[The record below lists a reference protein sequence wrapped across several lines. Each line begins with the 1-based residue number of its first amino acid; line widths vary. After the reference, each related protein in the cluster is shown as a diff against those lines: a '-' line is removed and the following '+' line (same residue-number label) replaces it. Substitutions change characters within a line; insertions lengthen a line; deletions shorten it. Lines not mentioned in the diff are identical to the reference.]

1 MISRNDVKT
10 YCEIVFADPA
20 PGEFIA
26 LRGLPETGKTGRPM
40 LKWIDPEG
48 HRVPTPSRV
57 IPMMQIVVEAVQD
70 FVERC
75 DELGLAAYCLPGF
88 VSRYGGASNE
98 DVCGFSTVCADF
110 DSGDIDANVGRAVVV
125 LGNPSLIVYSG
136 GEVEARDVDGH
147 RYTQRKRHVYWTVT
161 GEGRTVERMVA
172 LRAAIAACFGGDMSF
187 ARPMQ
192 IIRIA
197 GSVHRK
203 GDPKPVSVA
212 YADPAATINLAQ
224 AEVRMRAI
232 APPPREGAAPA
243 ANNALG
249 FARKVSLDAL
259 PMMSIGHGNAEI
271 SRFEALTRM
280 AGSMISCLHNVDDRA
295 ECQRDFE
302 SYVAWCRSKIENVER
317 DYDLAQHW
325 YRLLA
330 RERAKR
336 EWKKRQPRRNPAKRY
351 RR

>member
-1 MISRNDVKT
+1 MISRADIQT
-10 YCEIVFADPA
+10 YCEVVFANPS
-20 PGEFIA
+20 PGSFIA
-26 LRGLPETGKTGRPM
+26 LRGLPETGKQGRPV
-40 LKWIDPEG
+40 LGWIDPTRQ
-48 HRVPTPSRV
+48 RVV
-57 IPMMQIVVEAVQD
+57 LAVQD
-70 FVERC
+70 FVEKC
-75 DELGLAAYCLPGF
+75 NEEGLAAYCLPGF
-88 VSRYGGASNE
+88 VSRHGGASNA
-98 DVCGFSTVCADF
+98 DVCGFNTVCADF
-110 DSGDIDANVGRAVVV
+110 DASNIAENVLHASEV
-125 LGNPSLIVYSG
+125 LGQPTMIVNSG
-136 GEVEARDVDGH
+136 GTTATG
-147 RYTQRKRHVYWTVT
+147 QSKRHVYWTVA
-161 GEGRTVERMVA
+161 GEGRTVERVVA
-172 LRAAIAACFGGDMSF
+172 LRAAVASAFGGDMSF

-203 GDPKPVSVA
+203 GGPMPVRIVYHDDSN
-212 YADPAATINLAQ
+212 TINLAQ
-224 AEVRMRAI
+224 SEVRLRAL
-232 APPPREGAAPA
+232 APPPREGAAPVA
-243 ANNALG
+243 DNALG

-259 PMMSIGHGNAEI
+259 PMMSVGHGNAEI